1 MTISASAWVWR
12 RWGKHSSR
20 ATEDSGGAPASARLC
35 PGGGSGQSCHPCPC
49 SCVWQTGSSQTHVG
63 QQMLPP
69 EPRPEP
75 PLHGHR
81 RQGAQESMATQP
93 QLSGEEAGFSIQ
105 TPTAPVTGCIAL
117 IRTLTPLDVGQTVV
131 ITLTGS
137 TVETGDEIRHTTRL
151 AEVRQQWLIGFFR
164 TIGYGNPGSLC
175 SRALTWGSLNHRFPG
190 NAGDRPAATS
200 KD

>member
-1 MTISASAWVWR
+1 MLQPLPVSAQVGAQVRAVTRAPALVCGKQAAARHTLGSRCCLPSPDQSLLCVVTGGRGLRRAWPPSRSCQGRRLASAS
-12 RWGKHSSR
+12 K
-20 ATEDSGGAPASARLC
+20 
-35 PGGGSGQSCHPCPC
+35 
-49 SCVWQTGSSQTHVG
+49 
-63 QQMLPP
+63 
-69 EPRPEP
+69 P
-75 PLHGHR
+75 PL
-81 RQGAQESMATQP
+81 
-93 QLSGEEAGFSIQ
+93 L
-105 TPTAPVTGCIAL
+105 PVTGCIAL